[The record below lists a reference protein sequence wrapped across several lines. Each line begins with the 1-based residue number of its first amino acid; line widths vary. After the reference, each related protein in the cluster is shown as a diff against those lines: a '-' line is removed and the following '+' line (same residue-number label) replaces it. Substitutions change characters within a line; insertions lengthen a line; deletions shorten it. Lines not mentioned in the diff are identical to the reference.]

1 MSRIDGDKTAVV
13 AGGAGFIGSH
23 LCEALIAHGA
33 RVICLDNLVTG
44 LTANLDSF
52 ADQGRLEF
60 YEVDVSERL
69 PDNLPHADF
78 VFNLASPAS
87 PKDFGPLALEIL
99 RVSSQGTD
107 HLLEYARVCD
117 ATFVQASTS
126 EVYGEPEEH
135 PQVESYW
142 GRVNSV
148 GQRSCYDE
156 GKRYAEALVMAYRRL
171 HHVDGRL
178 ARIFNTYGPRMRPDD
193 GRVVTNFI
201 CQARAGEP
209 LTLYGDGSQT
219 RSFCFVTDT
228 VAGLIALAEADREA
242 IDAERPAY
250 NTGNPSEI
258 TVRQFAERVREV
270 CDSTSEL
277 KNIPLPQADDPT
289 RRCPD
294 TSKLRELTG
303 WAPEVDLDAGLRQT
317 RDWLALQE

>member
-1 MSRIDGDKTAVV
+1 MARIGEESTAVV

-23 LCEALIAHGA
+23 LCEALTARGA

-44 LTANLDSF
+44 LRANLDSF
-52 ADQGRLEF
+52 AEQGRLEF
-60 YEVDVSERL
+60 IEVDVSDGL
-69 PDNLPHADF
+69 PDGLPDADF

-99 RVSSQGTD
+99 RVSSEGTR
-107 HLLEYARVCD
+107 HLLEHARASD
-117 ATFVQASTS
+117 AVFVQASTS

-148 GQRSCYDE
+148 GERSCYDE

-171 HHVDGRL
+171 HDVDGRL

-209 LTLYGDGSQT
+209 LTLYGDGLQT
-219 RSFCFVTDT
+219 RSFCFVADT
-228 VAGLIALAEADREA
+228 VAGLIALAEADRDA

-250 NTGNPSEI
+250 NMGNPSEI
-258 TVRQFAERVREV
+258 TVREFAERVLEV
-270 CDSTSEL
+270 CDSASEL
-277 KNIPLPQADDPT
+277 KTIPLPQADDPT

-294 TSKLRELTG
+294 TTKLRELTG
-303 WAPEVDLDAGLRQT
+303 WVPAVDLAEGLRHT